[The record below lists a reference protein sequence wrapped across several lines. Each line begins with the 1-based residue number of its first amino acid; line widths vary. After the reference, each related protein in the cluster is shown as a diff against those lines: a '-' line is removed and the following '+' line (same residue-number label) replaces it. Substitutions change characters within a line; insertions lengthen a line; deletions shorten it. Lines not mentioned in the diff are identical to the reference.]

1 MTNQISTVIH
11 LSQIRVCWPG
21 AMILSACP
29 TFATQTDQNTIA
41 EQINHWQKSNVLMV
55 ITLLEEI
62 EFHTLGVDPLVMEL
76 YATKIA
82 WRHFPIRNMKPPK
95 QDTVPYLENL
105 VEEVAS
111 ILANDSKVVIHCH
124 AGLGRTGMV
133 AATFLTSLGLKPEE
147 AIATIRMHRPGSIE
161 THPQEEFV
169 LNWNFRLPEFPP
181 GL

>member
-1 MTNQISTVIH
+1 MKQISTVIH
-11 LSQIRVCWPG
+11 LSQIRACWPG

-29 TFATQTDQNTIA
+29 TLAVQTGRNTLA
-41 EQINHWQKSNVLMV
+41 RLINQWRKSNVVMV

-62 EFHTLGVDPLVMEL
+62 EHHKLGLVRLVREL
-76 YATKIA
+76 EAEKTT
-82 WRHFPIRNMKPPK
+82 WRHFPIPNMKPPK

-111 ILANDSKVVIHCH
+111 IFSNDSKVVIHCH